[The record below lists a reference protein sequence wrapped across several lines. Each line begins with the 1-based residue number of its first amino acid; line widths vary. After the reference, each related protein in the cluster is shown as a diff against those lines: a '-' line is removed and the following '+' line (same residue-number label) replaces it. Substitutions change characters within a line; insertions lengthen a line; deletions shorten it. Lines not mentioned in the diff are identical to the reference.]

1 MQIYIDTADIDEIKH
16 AISLGIV
23 DGVTTNPSLI
33 KKAMDK
39 HKIRDMRQYIEKILE
54 TVGEKRPVSLE
65 VIGQTADKMSK
76 EGYELYTTF
85 SKAKYN
91 IAIKIPVNPTISKE
105 DATYFDG
112 LNAIFRISHNP
123 YKIPVNA
130 TLIMTPEQAW
140 LAAKAGAS
148 YVSPFVGRIDD
159 YLRQRT
165 GIKFNKEDY
174 FPAQDWFASPLLPS
188 VHIHDAKLLDDNG
201 IVSGVDLVEKIVKM
215 FRAEGIETKIIAA
228 SVRNARQ
235 ARELIGTGVD
245 IATIPFNVLKEMA
258 SHQKTYDGVESFTN
272 DIVPEYRSLFEDD
285 SAKHKEKPIA

>member
-33 KKAMDK
+33 KKAIDK

-85 SKAKYN
+85 SKDKYN
-91 IAIKIPVNPTISKE
+91 IVIKIPVNPAISKE

-112 LNAIFRISHNP
+112 LDAIFRISHNE
-123 YKIPVNA
+123 YKTPVNA
-130 TLIMTPEQAW
+130 TLIMTPAQAW

-148 YVSPFVGRIDD
+148 YVSPFIGRIDD

-165 GIKFNKEDY
+165 QVNFKTEDY
-174 FPAQDWFASPLLPS
+174 FSAQDGLSS
-188 VHIHDAKLLDDNG
+188 
-201 IVSGVDLVEKIVKM
+201 
-215 FRAEGIETKIIAA
+215 
-228 SVRNARQ
+228 
-235 ARELIGTGVD
+235 
-245 IATIPFNVLKEMA
+245 
-258 SHQKTYDGVESFTN
+258 
-272 DIVPEYRSLFEDD
+272 
-285 SAKHKEKPIA
+285 